1 MKIRNVSQGNGWG
14 ISSVDDYVDFPKQ
27 DETGIAVTM
36 WNQMIPVKL
45 HRHHFHEFVLILKGS
60 CIHDYR
66 GVKVALVPG
75 DIFLIEPEER
85 HSYELNSSVELV
97 NCQFYPDLLSGD
109 CKEVIGKVKSK
120 VRQIYREQDLG
131 RKQDDLL
138 HDMMEENQEKIEGY
152 GQQAKLNRQGIIH
165 LDIQERK
172 EVEYLLNKMM
182 EEQEHIQEGIES
194 VKSSCLQMLLV
205 YYQRYQRRNMAVRE
219 AVKDFRKEA
228 IYRSIEYM
236 ENHLDEKIDIEQLAA
251 SVYWS
256 SRHFRTVFKEVTG
269 LTPVE
274 YLNRVRIVKS
284 LEYLEK
290 NKSSIKE
297 AAASVGI
304 YDTNYYTRLFKK
316 ILGYPPKYFKS
327 I

>member
-1 MKIRNVSQGNGWG
+1 
-14 ISSVDDYVDFPKQ
+14 
-27 DETGIAVTM
+27 
-36 WNQMIPVKL
+36 
-45 HRHHFHEFVLILKGS
+45 
-60 CIHDYR
+60 
-66 GVKVALVPG
+66 
-75 DIFLIEPEER
+75 
-85 HSYELNSSVELV
+85 
-97 NCQFYPDLLSGD
+97 
-109 CKEVIGKVKSK
+109 
-120 VRQIYREQDLG
+120 
-131 RKQDDLL
+131 
-138 HDMMEENQEKIEGY
+138 
-152 GQQAKLNRQGIIH
+152 
-165 LDIQERK
+165 
-172 EVEYLLNKMM
+172 
-182 EEQEHIQEGIES
+182 
-194 VKSSCLQMLLV
+194 
-205 YYQRYQRRNMAVRE
+205 
-219 AVKDFRKEA
+219 
-228 IYRSIEYM
+228 M
-236 ENHLDEKIDIEQLAA
+236 ENHLDEKVDIEELAA